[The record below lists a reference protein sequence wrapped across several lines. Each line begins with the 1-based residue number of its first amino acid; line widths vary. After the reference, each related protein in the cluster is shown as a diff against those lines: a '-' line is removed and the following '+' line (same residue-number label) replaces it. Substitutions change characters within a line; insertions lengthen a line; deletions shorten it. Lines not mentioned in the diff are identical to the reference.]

1 MNTINTSSMVHVA
14 MDGQSLYSSNNVRN
28 TGLETKAQN
37 VSQSITPTGAQVA
50 QNIEQNIAELKAD
63 TQELEKMSEMITGRK
78 LQFSVNKEL
87 NSVIVTIVDPQTNQ
101 VLKEIPSKDIQQ
113 LKLRIRKA
121 IGNLFDEVV

>member
-28 TGLETKAQN
+28 TGLETKALN

-50 QNIEQNIAELKAD
+50 QNIEQNIAEIKAD

>member
-50 QNIEQNIAELKAD
+50 QNIEQNIAEIKAD